1 MLINDIINK
10 AKKRVRKIAETQYE
24 DTCTVT
30 ERIPQ
35 RNENN
40 KRNELVET
48 QPLID
53 QPCKLTFKE
62 ATLVESKESSTTSSV
77 VQEILLF
84 ISPDVSIKPGS
95 KIEITRKNGMVE
107 VYKNSGKP
115 QVYDTHQEIV
125 LEIFKGWA

>member
-1 MLINDIINK
+1 MINDIINK
-10 AKKRVRKIAETQYE
+10 AKEKARRIAETQYE

-30 ERIPQ
+30 EQTPQ
-35 RNENN
+35 RNETN
-40 KRNELVET
+40 KRTELVET
-48 QPLID
+48 QTLIN

-62 ATLVESKESSTTSSV
+62 TTLVASKESNTTSSV

-95 KIEITRKNGMVE
+95 KIEITRKNGTVE

-125 LEIFKGWA
+125 LEILKGWA

>member
-1 MLINDIINK
+1 MINDIINK
-10 AKKRVRKIAETQYE
+10 AKQRARKIAETQYE
-24 DTCTVT
+24 DTCIVT
-30 ERIPQ
+30 ERISQ
-35 RNENN
+35 RNETN
-40 KRNELVET
+40 KRTEQVENQT
-48 QPLID
+48 LID
-53 QPCKLTFKE
+53 QPCKLTYKE
-62 ATLVESKESSTTSSV
+62 TTLVESKESSTTSSV

-95 KIEITRKNGMVE
+95 KIEITRKNGTVE

>member
-1 MLINDIINK
+1 MINDIINK
-10 AKKRVRKIAETQYE
+10 AKQRARRIAETQYE

-30 ERIPQ
+30 ERTTQ
-35 RNENN
+35 RNKIN
-40 KRNELVET
+40 KRTELVET

-62 ATLVESKESSTTSSV
+62 TTLVESKESSTTSSV

-95 KIEITRKNGMVE
+95 RIEITRKNGAVE

>member
-1 MLINDIINK
+1 MINDIINK
-10 AKKRVRKIAETQYE
+10 AKKRARKIAETQYE

-30 ERIPQ
+30 ERISQ
-35 RNENN
+35 RSETN
-40 KRNELVET
+40 KRTKQVET
-48 QPLID
+48 QTLID
-53 QPCKLTFKE
+53 QPCKLTFRE
-62 ATLVESKESSTTSSV
+62 TTLTKSNESTTMSNV

-95 KIEITRKNGMVE
+95 KIEITRKNGTVE
-107 VYKNSGKP
+107 VYKNSGIP